1 MEENEFDVGARIK
14 QLREL
19 YGFSQ
24 RELAKR
30 AGMTHGAISQME
42 RNQASPSVGTLRRII
57 DVFVISFSEFF
68 SDAPLADSKVFYP
81 AEELLEV
88 GGGGISMKMVGRD
101 VEGESLQL
109 IYQHYSPGSETSFE
123 TYSHP
128 GDEGGVIISGR
139 LEVTIGAETR
149 LLGPG
154 DGYLFHSRLPHRFR
168 NPGPKECVVVIAMT
182 PSGPWPKFSQQPNLK

>member
-1 MEENEFDVGARIK
+1 MDENECDVGARIR

-57 DVFVISFSEFF
+57 DVFVISFAEFF
-68 SDAPLADSKVFYP
+68 SDDPLADSRVFYP
-81 AEELLEV
+81 AEEMLEV
-88 GGGGISMKMVGRD
+88 GSSDLSMKMVGRD
-101 VEGESLQL
+101 VEGEPLQL
-109 IYQHYSPGSETSFE
+109 IFQHYSPGSETSFE

-128 GDEGGVIISGR
+128 GDEGGVVVSGC
-139 LEVTIGAETR
+139 LQVTIGAETR
-149 LLGPG
+149 MLKPG
-154 DGYLFHSRLPHRFR
+154 DGYLFHSRLPHRFH
-168 NPGPKECVVVIAMT
+168 NPGPDECVVVIAMT
-182 PSGPWPKFSQQPNLK
+182 PSGHWPKLQRG